1 MRIASYLKS
10 RNIRPHIVRYLA
22 VAGAAMAL
30 AAWIFH
36 LMVPPFELS
45 LSHFTPLSS
54 AENEH
59 FFVRDLNGDGADE
72 LISRRKN
79 EIGNASLKLYHP
91 DFTTIGQ
98 INFPDPPVVSSEL
111 FYSDLDA
118 DSLAEI
124 LIFTSR
130 GDSIFLTSHEFSTGQ
145 RHIDRLFVLEATKV
159 NGQEDYYIPAG
170 QAVDLDR
177 DGRQE
182 LIFPFHGYYS
192 DNPRKVFAYDPDDRQ
207 LRSTAPLHSKFEIS
221 EIADLDGDGFPEIIL
236 TNHASANN
244 RDSTVFL
251 SDHYSWLIVLDHT
264 LNFHIPPIKG
274 LGKNSRI
281 ESYTVAENGR
291 TSILFIVREFGRG
304 LAQKPLLFVLNENG
318 HPADSLP
325 IPGGGRMTEPKLLK
339 SGGEVYLMGDEQILR
354 LERNSGFLLHYQ
366 MPAGYRGTDAVR
378 LDQDADLLFIVKN
391 KFSNVYY
398 LVDTE
403 GRRST
408 RIELPMPAHRAEAV
422 RHADGSLQLLVFAHG
437 GYFIA
442 GYTGNPVRSL
452 LATVLLGAFILVS
465 ALYFGIRYLTVLQTR
480 EKQRKELAMQLG
492 SIDVQF
498 DTHFV
503 YNALT
508 SISSF
513 ILTGEKYAAH
523 DYITRFASLFRH
535 TLEHLRDNNL
545 VLSDEIALTTDYLE
559 LQKLR
564 YREKLA
570 YSIGIAP
577 DTYQGVPVPKSIVYG
592 FVQNAIKHCIGVVM
606 PLQIDL
612 RITQEGSDTRISIRD
627 NGPGFVSG
635 KPSGRF
641 KAGGSLDLVQKYV
654 DLFNRQGLGRASFEL
669 HSDGSS
675 TGTRVDIVVSTV
687 ILGLYRQNR
696 PGSPRPEPSDV

>member
-1 MRIASYLKS
+1 MRLVSYLTHRS
-10 RNIRPHIVRYLA
+10 VRRHIARYLA

-30 AAWIFH
+30 SALVFH
-36 LMVPPFELS
+36 LLVPPFELG
-45 LSHFTPLSS
+45 LSHFTHY
-54 AENEH
+54 AADENERL
-59 FFVRDLNGDGADE
+59 FVRDLNGDGADE

-91 DFTTIGQ
+91 DFTTIEQ
-98 INFPDPPVVSSEL
+98 INYPDPPVVNSEL

-130 GDSIFLTSHEFSTGQ
+130 GDSVFLTSHEYSTGQ
-145 RHIDRLFVLEATKV
+145 RHIDRLFVVKAAKV
-159 NGQEDYYIPAG
+159 NGQEDYYLPSG

-182 LIFPFHGYYS
+182 LIFSFQGYYS
-192 DNPRKVFAYDPDDRQ
+192 DNPRKVFAYDPDERQ
-207 LRSTAPLHSKFEIS
+207 LRSTAPLHSKFDIGEVG
-221 EIADLDGDGFPEIIL
+221 DLDGDGFPEIL
-236 TNHASANN
+236 MTNHASANN

-251 SDHYSWLIVLDHT
+251 SDHYSWLIMLDRA
-264 LNFHIPPIKG
+264 LNFHAPPVKG

-281 ESYTVAENGR
+281 ECCTVGENGR

-304 LAQKPLLFVLNENG
+304 LAQKPFLFVLNENG
-318 HPADSLP
+318 QPVDSFP
-325 IPGGGRMTEPKLLK
+325 IPDGGRMTEPKLLK

-354 LERNSGFLLHYQ
+354 LERNPGFRMHYQ
-366 MPAGYRGTDAVR
+366 MPKNYRNAGAVP
-378 LDQDADLLFIVKN
+378 LGQNDGLLFLLKN
-391 KFSNVYY
+391 KFSNEYY
-398 LVDTE
+398 LVDSE
-403 GRRST
+403 SRRST
-408 RIELPMPAHRAEAV
+408 RIELPMPARWAEAV
-422 RHADGSLQLLVFAHG
+422 RHADGSLQLLVFAEG

-442 GYTGNPVRSL
+442 GYIDNPVRSH
-452 LATVLLGAFILVS
+452 LAAVLLVVFVLVS
-465 ALYFGIRYLTVLQTR
+465 ALYFGLSYLAVLLGK

-523 DYITRFASLFRH
+523 DYITRFASLFRS

-545 VLSDEIALTTDYLE
+545 VLGDEIALTTDYLE

-570 YSIGIAP
+570 YSIDLGP
-577 DTYQGVPVPKSIVYG
+577 DIYQGVPVPKSIVYG
-592 FVQNAIKHCIGVVM
+592 FVQNAIKHCIGVAM

-612 RITQEGSDTRISIRD
+612 RIAQEGSDTRISIRD
-627 NGPGFVSG
+627 NGPGFASG
-635 KPSGRF
+635 DPSGRF

-669 HSDGSS
+669 HDDGPG

-687 ILGLYRQNR
+687 ILGLYRQHR
-696 PGSPRPEPSDV
+696 PGSPQPEPSDV